1 MSGWRYL
8 KHWSL
13 AKRMVGS
20 ILAGLSYAFP
30 IVLMRSKLPMPD
42 YELSVVTSDE
52 KEVLTT
58 ASIIG
63 GIVVITL
70 VTTIF
75 LFQGFSRIGLLV
87 AGIFLAFGIGQQII
101 SVCLNVVATDVR
113 TFISKWN
120 TVIYSWSRTKSGRE
134 WRFIEDH
141 AVRIYISPFIIHI
154 LPDSFGLKPSSDEI
168 EKFVRKNKH
177 EVEYSKTVGKEET
190 TQLSFSAYSIDYLND
205 RLEFHDRVHEMKEKT
220 GVIDPILFIA
230 IGTIVWLISSM

>member
-1 MSGWRYL
+1 MKRWA
-8 KHWSL
+8 L
-13 AKRMVGS
+13 AKRMMHS

-30 IVLMRSKLPMPD
+30 VVLMRSKLPLPD

-52 KEVLTT
+52 NEVLSS

-63 GIVVITL
+63 GIVVVAL
-70 VTTIF
+70 VVTIF
-75 LFQGFSRIGLLV
+75 LFQGLSRIGLLV
-87 AGIFLAFGIGQQII
+87 AGTFLAFGIGQQII
-101 SVCLNVVATDVR
+101 SACLNVVATDVR

-120 TVIYSWSRTKSGRE
+120 TVVYSWSRTKSGRE

-154 LPDSFGLKPSSDEI
+154 LPDCFGLKPSSEVI

-177 EVEYSKTVGKEET
+177 EVDYDKKIGKEESSH
-190 TQLSFSAYSIDYLND
+190 LSFSEHTIHYLND
-205 RLEFHDRVHEMKEKT
+205 RLEFHDRVYEMKEKT

-230 IGTIVWLISSM
+230 IGTIVWLISSI

>member
-1 MSGWRYL
+1 MRWGYL
-8 KHWSL
+8 KRWAL
-13 AKRMVGS
+13 TKRMMRS

-30 IVLMRSKLPMPD
+30 VVLMRSKLPLPD

-52 KEVLTT
+52 NEVLSS

-63 GIVVITL
+63 GIVVATL
-70 VTTIF
+70 VVTIF
-75 LFQGFSRIGLLV
+75 LFQGLSRIGLLV

-101 SVCLNVVATDVR
+101 SACLNVVATDVR

-120 TVIYSWSRTKSGRE
+120 TVVYSWSRTKSGRE

-154 LPDSFGLKPSSDEI
+154 LPDYFGLKPSSEVI
-168 EKFVRKNKH
+168 EEFVRKNKH
-177 EVEYSKTVGKEET
+177 ELDYDKKVGKEESSH
-190 TQLSFSAYSIDYLND
+190 LSFSEYAVHYLND
-205 RLEFHDRVHEMKEKT
+205 RLEFHDRVYEMKEKT

-230 IGTIVWLISSM
+230 IGTIVWLISSI

>member
-1 MSGWRYL
+1 
-8 KHWSL
+8 
-13 AKRMVGS
+13 MVSS

-30 IVLMRSKLPMPD
+30 VVLMRSKLPTPN

-52 KEVLTT
+52 REVLTT

-63 GIVVITL
+63 GIVVAVLI
-70 VTTIF
+70 TTILF
-75 LFQGFSRIGLLV
+75 FQGLSRIGLLV

-120 TVIYSWSRTKSGRE
+120 TVIYSWSRIKRGPE
-134 WRFIEDH
+134 WRLIEDH

-154 LPDSFGLKPSSDEI
+154 VPDVFGLKPRSDEI
-168 EKFVRKNKH
+168 EKFVRANKH
-177 EVEYSKTVGKEET
+177 EVGYSKNVGMEDT
-190 TQLSFSAYSIDYLND
+190 SQLSFSEHSIEYLND
-205 RLEFHDRVHEMKEKT
+205 RLEFHDRVYEMKEKT